1 MQEEFNALI
10 RNQTWCLVP
19 PEQNM
24 KLVGKKWIYRV
35 KQNSDGSINKYKARL
50 VAKGFLQTEGIDYQE
65 TFSLVV
71 KAATIRIVLSL
82 AVMNNWK
89 LRQVDIN
96 NAFLNGELS
105 ETVYMPQPEGFEN
118 SEHPNYVCKLKKALY
133 GLNQAPRAWFE
144 KLRSVLESWQ
154 FTRTRSDTS
163 LFFKRSGND
172 MILLLIYVDDII
184 VTRNNNAEIEQLI
197 SNLSS
202 TFALKDLGNL
212 NFFLGIEVIRNDETL
227 VLSQSKYIKDLL
239 AKFDLRDCKG
249 TDTPLATTEKLSKNM
264 GEVITDA
271 TQYRKAIGGLQY
283 AVLTRPEIAY
293 AVNKLSQF
301 MANPLQP
308 HWIACK
314 RVLRYLK
321 ETIDYGLTFR
331 RSDFVDL
338 VIYTDA
344 DWGSDIDDRRSTSDY
359 CVYLELDVRLQ
370 NTPLLLSDSTSAAA
384 IATNPVMHSKTKHI
398 EINIHFVR
406 DKVERKEVEIAF
418 VSTNDQ
424 VADIL
429 TKPLTYPK
437 FSFFRSKLKVFPKDL
452 SLRRGVELVDEAE
465 PHATHIGVPVGIKP
479 AVNLVA
485 SLGVRVKDAR
495 EELKNSRWQN
505 CYEEIPMQLDV
516 AGIS

>member
-1 MQEEFNALI
+1 MHDSENNTHESPQNSSSSEPNNQIPETSQPTYQPRPSHPMTTRAKNGIFKPKTYNTEKSLSLDTPSSVADALNNHKWKQAMQEEFNALM

-19 PEQNM
+19 PYQNV
-24 KLVGKKWIYRV
+24 KLVGNKWIYRI

-65 TFSLVV
+65 TFSPVV

-82 AVMNNWK
+82 VVMNNWK

-105 ETVYMPQPEGFEN
+105 ETVYMSQLEGFEN
-118 SEHPNYVCKLKKALY
+118 SEHSNYVCKLKKALY
-133 GLNQAPRAWFE
+133 GLKQAPRAWFE
-144 KLRSVLESWQ
+144 KLRTVLESWQ

-184 VTRNNNAEIEQLI
+184 VTGNNNAEIEQLI

-331 RSDFVDL
+331 RSEFVDL

-344 DWGSDIDDRRSTSDY
+344 D
-359 CVYLELDVRLQ
+359 
-370 NTPLLLSDSTSAAA
+370 
-384 IATNPVMHSKTKHI
+384 
-398 EINIHFVR
+398 
-406 DKVERKEVEIAF
+406 
-418 VSTNDQ
+418 
-424 VADIL
+424 
-429 TKPLTYPK
+429 
-437 FSFFRSKLKVFPKDL
+437 
-452 SLRRGVELVDEAE
+452 
-465 PHATHIGVPVGIKP
+465 
-479 AVNLVA
+479 
-485 SLGVRVKDAR
+485 
-495 EELKNSRWQN
+495 
-505 CYEEIPMQLDV
+505 
-516 AGIS
+516 